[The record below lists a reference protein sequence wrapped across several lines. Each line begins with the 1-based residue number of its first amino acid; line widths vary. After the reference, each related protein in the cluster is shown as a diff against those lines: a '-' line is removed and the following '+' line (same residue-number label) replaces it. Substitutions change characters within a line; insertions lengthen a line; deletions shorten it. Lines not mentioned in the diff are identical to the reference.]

1 MSARLPEPEFHFN
14 DEIYFILSVFRGNLR
29 RHRWIPDPKVQI
41 GDIDMKKAA
50 VSVVASICMM
60 IASCGTVT
68 DDIHINTVTPSAGST
83 SGGNEVLLVGRG
95 FLADSTVTFGDE
107 NAVVVSIESTRIKV
121 IAPPA
126 DQTGSVKI
134 TLADPD
140 GVETTKSSGYTYRS
154 MLYVANKGSNEI
166 VAFDFDS
173 STSKISELSLTS
185 AGGGFP
191 IGLAHDSRTQTLY
204 AAHSA
209 TISEF
214 TYSFEDG
221 SLVALRDPVSA
232 EATGVNELAFD
243 ATNRILFTSNFGSS
257 TVSSFISDDE
267 TGGLSFVEVDG
278 VDGFNPYDVA
288 IDDGGKFLFL
298 ANNTTNDIA
307 AFTYS
312 SGGELEKVASSPFG
326 DGVSQPV
333 ALAVD
338 REYDLLFCVNFD
350 SNDLTVFSYGDDG
363 ALRRERVINSHG
375 TRPRDIILDT
385 SRKII
390 FVANQNV
397 AGGTIRSFTY
407 DEGGNVSDTGFSMNS
422 GGERARAL
430 AISTAN
436 RVLFVANEGSN
447 TVSVMTYDSEG
458 KMTSVQSGIGVGG
471 FTPSGLIFIP

>member
-1 MSARLPEPEFHFN
+1 
-14 DEIYFILSVFRGNLR
+14 
-29 RHRWIPDPKVQI
+29 
-41 GDIDMKKAA
+41 
-50 VSVVASICMM
+50 
-60 IASCGTVT
+60 
-68 DDIHINTVTPSAGST
+68 
-83 SGGNEVLLVGRG
+83 
-95 FLADSTVTFGDE
+95 
-107 NAVVVSIESTRIKV
+107 
-121 IAPPA
+121 
-126 DQTGSVKI
+126 
-134 TLADPD
+134 
-140 GVETTKSSGYTYRS
+140 SSGYAYQS
-154 MLYVANKGSNEI
+154 VLYVANKGSGQI
-166 VAFDFDS
+166 VGFDFDS
-173 STSKISELSLTS
+173 STSKILEFSPTA
-185 AGGGFP
+185 AGGNFP

-214 TYSFEDG
+214 TYSFENG

-243 ATNRILFTSNFGSS
+243 ATNRLLFTSNFGSS
-257 TVSSFISDDE
+257 TVSSFTSDDE
-267 TGGLSFVEVDG
+267 TGELKFFENDG
-278 VDGFNPYDVA
+278 GAGREPYDVA
-288 IDDGGKFLFL
+288 IDEGGKFLFL
-298 ANNTTNDIA
+298 ANNATNDIA
-307 AFTYS
+307 VFTYRS
-312 SGGELEKVASSPFG
+312 TGVLDEVAGSPFG

-338 REYDLLFCVNFD
+338 REYDLLFCVNFN
-350 SNDLTVFSYGDDG
+350 SNNFTVFSYGDDG